1 MPNYRRPM
9 PEDSH
14 TKEFVSFAIDD
25 DSTFLYTIDD
35 IANVKFYTQD
45 DELIMEF
52 TTKSSGVGTFTF
64 NTAKDYNYT
73 MEVFNDL

>member
-14 TKEFVSFAIDD
+14 TKKFVSFTTD
-25 DSTFLYTIDD
+25 DSTFFYAVDD

-52 TTKSSGVGTFTF
+52 TTKSSGVEAFTF
-64 NTAKDYNYT
+64 NTAKDYNYA
-73 MEVFNDL
+73 MEIFNDL

>member
-1 MPNYRRPM
+1 MKKFM
-9 PEDSH
+9 Q
-14 TKEFVSFAIDD
+14 FALDD
-25 DSTFLYTIDD
+25 NNIFYYAVDD
-35 IANVKFYTQD
+35 ITNVKFYTQD